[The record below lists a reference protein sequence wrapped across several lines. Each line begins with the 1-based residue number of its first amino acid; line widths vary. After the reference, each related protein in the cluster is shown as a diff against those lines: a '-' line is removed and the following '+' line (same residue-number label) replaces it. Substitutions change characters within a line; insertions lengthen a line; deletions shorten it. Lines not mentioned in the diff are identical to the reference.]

1 MKNKSIIIEKDLKI
15 DGVDYDV
22 DYVKEC
28 QSNIRKSMLQDYITV
43 YHTSILDFHG
53 GPYDAIYFSASLMI
67 LPNPVQALS
76 HVKNMLTP
84 SGKIYVTQTI
94 EKNRSFFV
102 ELIKPLLKYIST
114 IDFGNV
120 TYEDDLLTAFKQA
133 NLNVKLNKP
142 ISGTSMGDAR
152 SFRLFVLESLGM

>member
-1 MKNKSIIIEKDLKI
+1 MIKNKSIIIQKELKI

-28 QSNIRKSMLQDYITV
+28 QSHIRKDSLEDYITV
-43 YHTSILDFHG
+43 YHKSILDYHG
-53 GPYDAIYFSASLMI
+53 GPYDAIYFSGSLMI
-67 LPNPVQALS
+67 LPNRLQALN

-94 EKNRSFFV
+94 EKNRSYFI
-102 ELIKPLLKYIST
+102 ELMKPLLKHITT

-120 TYEDDLLTAFKQA
+120 TYEKDLLTAFKEA
-133 NLNVKLNKP
+133 NLKVQINKP
-142 ISGTSMGDAR
+142 ISGTSMGDSR
-152 SFRLFVLESLGM
+152 SFRLFVLKSL